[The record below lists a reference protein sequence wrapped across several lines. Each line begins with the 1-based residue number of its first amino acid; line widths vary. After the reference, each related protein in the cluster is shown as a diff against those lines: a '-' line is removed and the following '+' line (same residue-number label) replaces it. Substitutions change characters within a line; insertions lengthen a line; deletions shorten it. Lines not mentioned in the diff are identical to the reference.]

1 MLYPNGELIMGLSMP
16 VKPHKP
22 PQGFGKRE
30 RSGKPQTSYSKR
42 RVRNCVAKLEREH
55 GMHNVAFV
63 TYTVPDFPEADMNAF
78 REGLPEV
85 LRQLKQS
92 IERDLVR
99 AGLKAEVVYVVE
111 IHEER
116 YRRTGQVVPHI
127 HAVFQSRK
135 SRYHPYAISKERNT
149 ELWNRAVSNVL
160 GRRVE
165 MPSGAR
171 IEQVKK
177 SVENYLAKYMSKGG
191 KIAQEVIDGGKR
203 SLLPKQWWG
212 ASYSIRR
219 WVDQH
224 TRILSDGTKKFIK
237 DNYKE
242 FLENLKNSPFSWL
255 GAYSIKSTKPGQE
268 DRDIPVAIVG
278 KVRQEWMPALECREL
293 TDAPMS
299 WEW

>member
-1 MLYPNGELIMGLSMP
+1 MGLSMP
-16 VKPHKP
+16 VKSHRM
-22 PQGFGKRE
+22 PQPSETRE
-30 RSGKPQTSYSKR
+30 RSGQPQTTYSKR
-42 RVRNCVAKLEREH
+42 QVRNGTAKLERQH
-55 GMHNVAFV
+55 GKHNVAMV
-63 TYTVPDFPEADMNAF
+63 TYTVPDFPEADMVTF

-85 LRQLKQS
+85 VRQLKQS

-99 AGLKAEVVYVVE
+99 AGIKPEVVYVIE

-116 YRRTGQVVPHI
+116 YRRTGEVVPHI

-135 SRYHPYAISKERNT
+135 TRYHSYAISKERNT

-160 GRRVE
+160 GRSVE

-191 KIAQEVIDGGKR
+191 KIAQEVIDSGKR
-203 SLLPKQWWG
+203 HLLPKQWWG
-212 ASYSIRR
+212 MSRSLSR
-219 WVDQH
+219 WIKDH
-224 TRILSDGTKKFIK
+224 TKMLSDDAKKFIK
-237 DNYKE
+237 DNYKQ
-242 FLENLKNSPFSWL
+242 LCENIKSSPFSWIH
-255 GAYSIKSTKPGQE
+255 AHTIKSTKPGQE
-268 DRDIPVAIVG
+268 DIDIPVAIVG
-278 KVRQEWMPALECREL
+278 KIRREWMPAFECRSL